1 MKNRTLMMAGLT
13 VLIAA
18 WTGPAAAVAIAGPNG
33 TAAQGKK
40 TVVAAPALR
49 NTGNELELINGVV
62 TDVDVKKHTVTVGGQ
77 VVGVHPHRL
86 RVLGPNGTAIGN
98 LSAVRSGARVRFAL
112 DPAARDDRRIVLI
125 YIDQQP

>member
-1 MKNRTLMMAGLT
+1 MKRTLIAGLA
-13 VLIAA
+13 VAAMA
-18 WTGPAAAVAIAGPNG
+18 WTGPAAAVAIAGPSG

-49 NTGNELELINGVV
+49 NTGGELELINGVV
-62 TDVDVKKHTVTVGGQ
+62 TGVDVKNHTLTVGAQ
-77 VVGVHPHRL
+77 AVGVHPHRL

-98 LSAVRSGARVRFAL
+98 LSAVRSGAHIRFAL
-112 DPAARDDRRIVLI
+112 DPATRDDRKIVLI